1 MKKLDEILKNER
13 IWGHE
18 IMFPFHSAWVKLP
31 ECGKCSVIW
40 SDCEDGMEH
49 VSVSPKKQFRMPS
62 WDDMCVLKEIFFE
75 DEEEAYQIHPKNSQ
89 YVNYVENCLHL
100 WKPKG
105 HEIDE
110 LTKQTRWI
118 PVRERLPKPEE
129 EVLVTAVH
137 RYGEIVCKY
146 IVAPAIY
153 EDGTV
158 LECDSTW
165 SWEDID
171 GEWDEKNDC
180 QIIPEGWWEN
190 RRYNP
195 ESTYNC
201 PIDDEVIAWMP
212 LPEYW
217 KGE

>member
-1 MKKLDEILKNER
+1 MNIKFDDYGLEWEHR
-13 IWGHE
+13 
-18 IMFPFHSAWVKLP
+18 
-31 ECGKCSVIW
+31 
-40 SDCEDGMEH
+40 DGIKH
-49 VSVSPKKQFRMPS
+49 KAGY
-62 WDDMCVLKEIFFE
+62 DDLI
-75 DEEEAYQIHPKNSQ
+75 EAYEQS
-89 YVNYVENCLHL
+89 
-100 WKPKG
+100 
-105 HEIDE
+105 
-110 LTKQTRWI
+110 RWI
-118 PVRERLPKPEE
+118 PVSERLPKPEE
-129 EVLVTAVH
+129 EVLVTAVC
-137 RYGEIVCKY
+137 RYGEKVCKY

-171 GEWDEKNDC
+171 GEWDEENDC

-195 ESTYNC
+195 ECTYNC

-212 LPEYW
+212 LPEAW

>member
-1 MKKLDEILKNER
+1 MNIGKACAIFEQIQKEKYSDNEKLWAIKDVLDMPTHNGITKDTILNTFK
-13 IWGHE
+13 W
-18 IMFPFHSAWVKLP
+18 
-31 ECGKCSVIW
+31 
-40 SDCEDGMEH
+40 
-49 VSVSPKKQFRMPS
+49 
-62 WDDMCVLKEIFFE
+62 FF
-75 DEEEAYQIHPKNSQ
+75 DYAIEEAQEESTK
-89 YVNYVENCLHL
+89 
-100 WKPKG
+100 
-105 HEIDE
+105 HEV
-110 LTKQTRWI
+110 QTRWI

-195 ESTYNC
+195 ECTYNC
-201 PIDDEVIAWMP
+201 PIDDEVVAWMP

-217 KGE
+217 KGEGNAK